1 MKGLILFLLWIIPL
15 ATTWTCLWFSMEK
28 GETVEHFLQDYN
40 VRIPAI
46 LALIPFMGLVTAI
59 IFLLTLTWNSIKNI
73 TR

>member
-1 MKGLILFLLWIIPL
+1 MKGLILFLFWFIPL
-15 ATTWTCLWFSMEK
+15 AITWTCLWFSMEK
-28 GETVEHFLQDYN
+28 GETVEHFLQYDD

-59 IFLLTLTWNSIKNI
+59 MFLLILTWNSIKNI